1 MFKITITPHGVN
13 QAPMTLIAFSA
24 VGVMRAM
31 TACAKLLHDT
41 YQVLGNTELVS
52 EDDILVLR
60 QVGSGRRIITLKA
73 ERHPQHI
80 SVFTRLKNFFK
91 VIIV

>member
-1 MFKITITPHGVN
+1 
-13 QAPMTLIAFSA
+13 MTLIAFSA

-31 TACAKLLHDT
+31 AACAKLLHDT

-60 QVGSGRRIITLKA
+60 QVDSGRRIITLKA
-73 ERHPQHI
+73 ERQHQSI
-80 SVFTRLKNFFK
+80 SIFTRLKNFFK

>member
-1 MFKITITPHGVN
+1 MFKITIAPHGVN
-13 QAPMTLIAFSA
+13 QAPMTLITFSA
-24 VGVMRAM
+24 VGAMRAM
-31 TACAKLLHDT
+31 AACAKLLHDT

-60 QVGSGRRIITLKA
+60 QVDSGRRIITLKA
-73 ERHPQHI
+73 ERHHQSI
-80 SVFTRLKNFFK
+80 SIFTRLKNFFK

>member
-1 MFKITITPHGVN
+1 
-13 QAPMTLIAFSA
+13 MTLITFSA
-24 VGVMRAM
+24 VGAMRAM
-31 TACAKLLHDT
+31 AACAKLLHDT

-60 QVGSGRRIITLKA
+60 QVDSGRRIITLKA
-73 ERHPQHI
+73 ERHHQSI
-80 SVFTRLKNFFK
+80 SIFTRLKNFFK